1 VAQMPYMAAVNRAIA
16 EEMARDDSVV
26 LLGEDVRTSLFGST
40 AGLVDRFGEQRVI
53 NTPIWE
59 SGIAG
64 VALGLAITG
73 FRPIAEI
80 MFSDFMYLA
89 MEEVANQ
96 IASWTYMT
104 GGQTKVPLTIR
115 TAGGAGFGLG
125 YNHSQVTEASF
136 LNPPGLKIA
145 VPSNPADAYGL
156 LKTAVRD
163 DDPVVVFEHKF
174 LYFMPGEVPD
184 EEFTIPFGQ
193 ANVLR
198 EGSDVTILALGSMV
212 GRAME
217 AASALAEQGIS
228 AEVIDPR
235 TIIPLDTATLFASVA
250 KTGRLVTVEEGRKR
264 GGVGSEIAA
273 RVAEEVFGS
282 LKTPIVRVAAP
293 DIPVPPGPVAEGM
306 YLPSVAAIVD
316 AALLTR
322 ASEGGA

>member
-1 VAQMPYMAAVNRAIA
+1 MAEMPYMAAVSRALG

-26 LLGEDVRTSLFGST
+26 LVGEDVRKSLFGST
-40 AGLVDRFGEQRVI
+40 AGLVERFGEDRVI

-59 SGIAG
+59 NGIAG

-73 FRPIAEI
+73 LRPIAEI
-80 MFSDFMYLA
+80 MFADFMYLA
-89 MEEVANQ
+89 MDEIANQ

-104 GGQTKVPLTIR
+104 GGQTKVPVTIR
-115 TAGGAGFGLG
+115 TAGGAGFALG

-145 VPSNPADAYGL
+145 VPSNPADVYGL

-163 DDPVVVFEHKF
+163 DNPVLVFEHKF

-184 EEFTIPFGQ
+184 EEFTVPFGR
-193 ANVLR
+193 ANILR
-198 EGSDVTILALGSMV
+198 DGGDVTVVALGSMV

-217 AASALAEQGIS
+217 AAGLLAEEGIS

-235 TIIPLDTATLFASVA
+235 TIIPLDTETLFASVA
-250 KTGRLVTVEEGRKR
+250 KTGRLVTVEEGRRR

-273 RVAEEVFGS
+273 VVAEEVFGS
-282 LKTPIVRVAAP
+282 LRAPVVRVAAP
-293 DIPVPPGPVAEGM
+293 DIPVPPGPAAEGM
-306 YLPSVAAIVD
+306 YVPSAERIAQAVR
-316 AALLTR
+316 ALVR
-322 ASEGGA
+322 